1 MSCAGTGT
9 KHQVFLHV
17 HCFCTGGKTSVG
29 HPDPKAQGREVSNML
44 LVCAD
49 GGVSAERNS
58 VMHRYSGHFCTCGV
72 SPYVSSEFSSLRG
85 KRRLQESPQ
94 PVCHPGEAQTRKKS
108 SITLVKEVKI
118 PSNYSSK
125 RGKARTGDPL

>member
-1 MSCAGTGT
+1 
-9 KHQVFLHV
+9 
-17 HCFCTGGKTSVG
+17 
-29 HPDPKAQGREVSNML
+29 ML

-108 SITLVKEVKI
+108 SITLVKGKI

-125 RGKARTGDPL
+125 REEKQELVIPFEKEVFVWEDAEQLQGGGFSYDKGSGRHSK